1 MSVIAPAPSQTT
13 QCRPL
18 SDRQAKCRN
27 IEDKNQILRELEQGV
42 GSDEC
47 NRLVV
52 GLMRKALITQTR
64 AAHQRQFD
72 NLGLVMDGL

>member
-52 GLMRKALITQTR
+52 GKMREALLSQ
-64 AAHQRQFD
+64 AQAVQARQLIS
-72 NLGLVMDGL
+72 LGLVMDGL

>member
-1 MSVIAPAPSQTT
+1 M
-13 QCRPL
+13 PL
-18 SDRQAKCRN
+18 SDRQAECRN

-52 GLMRKALITQTR
+52 RKMREALFSQAQ
-64 AAHQRQFD
+64 AAQARQLD
-72 NLGLVMDGL
+72 SLGLVMDGL